1 MATSVEYLFKQISNS
16 LDEFIEGNNSYYT
29 FRDEVNKS
37 EDSRYSVSRRYINRN
52 IDLTWVDRI
61 EDCVIP
67 LDTILRAPRNF
78 IKDVEEI
85 VPIAMTRKI
94 TSESVKHLATHT
106 NLIQSVED
114 DKVTPNKILNVYK
127 EESFATYENRFIKTL
142 LKHLDLFIEKRYQ
155 GLLSQKD
162 VDNVT
167 AARCDQSF
175 DLGGEHIKYQ
185 MEISVHLPSEVS
197 EEGLKSETKSSMAN
211 DIERVM
217 KIRTI
222 IRDFMNSNFMSLLSD
237 APDVHPPITK
247 TNLLTKNV
255 DYKKALEL
263 WQFIESYA
271 ENGYQVDLVDNSNNA
286 QLEYQEKMNQMAFI
300 EYLFLKKYTGQDV
313 DDKIR
318 AALEQQLRSLGK
330 EDELRGGEAPQGKF
344 SEESRGAV
352 RKEFRSILGNY
363 QDNLDEVKN
372 IFVQEFERQQRAIKK
387 EEKRL
392 VDAIRRIIAKQ
403 KLIEEKERQK
413 RLEEERKAKLRE
425 EKLRKKEEEK
435 KRKAEEKAKRDEE
448 RRLKK
453 EEEARRKAEEK
464 ARLAEEKAKREAE
477 AKRKAEEEKAKKPD
491 INKFEAARLAVEK
504 AIGKANGENPS
515 NENEDNKRAEESK
528 PKKERKSRAKKE
540 ETPVDNT
547 EETKPTE
554 NLDNNPENES
564 SNDDNSDNNTPTDVT
579 PDESQESQDDSSKEE
594 TPEAP
599 TQEPVQ
605 EAQEEE
611 PQTEETPVEE
621 AEPESTPVTDSS
633 ENTESEPTSDVDTPV
648 VATEPTEDSQEPVE
662 ETSEPEAEPVQEETS
677 EEESSQEE
685 STPDAETN
693 APTDEA
699 QPVEESSDESTGNEK
714 DSKPEE
720 ELKPTPRVPLMKP
733 NPKPL
738 HKVKSSDANKDKD
751 NNETLVKASMPKDIN
766 NASKD
771 KSKANRG
778 HKEVLP
784 DKFKLARKAVRK
796 AVKDTN
802 ERTKREHENKN

>member
-16 LDEFIEGNNSYYT
+16 LDEFIEGNQSYYT

-37 EDSRYSVSRRYINRN
+37 TDSRYSVSRRYINRN

-106 NLIQSVED
+106 NFIQSVEG

-175 DLGGEHIKYQ
+175 DLGGEHIKYE

-197 EEGLKSETKSSMAN
+197 EEGLKSDTKSSMAN

-222 IRDFMNSNFMSLLSD
+222 IRDFMSSQFMGLLAD

-247 TNLLTKNV
+247 TNLLTKNQ

-263 WQFIESYA
+263 WQFIESYS

-286 QLEYQEKMNQMAFI
+286 QIEYQEKMNQMAFI

-318 AALEQQLRSLGK
+318 SALEQQLRSLGR
-330 EDELRGGEAPQGKF
+330 EEELKGGEASNGKF

-403 KLIEEKERQK
+403 KLIEEKERQR

-425 EKLRKKEEEK
+425 EKQR
-435 KRKAEEKAKRDEE
+435 
-448 RRLKK
+448 KK

-464 ARLAEEKAKREAE
+464 AKRDEEKRIKKEEE
-477 AKRKAEEEKAKKPD
+477 AKRKAEEKARLEEEKRLQKEKEAEEKRLAKEAEKKRLEEEKAKAKEEALKKAQEEANKKPAFD
-491 INKFEAARLAVEK
+491 KFEAARRAVEK
-504 AIGKANGENPS
+504 AIGDKKETG
-515 NENEDNKRAEESK
+515 EDNESSK
-528 PKKERKSRAKKE
+528 PKPKE
-540 ETPVDNT
+540 EP
-547 EETKPTE
+547 
-554 NLDNNPENES
+554 
-564 SNDDNSDNNTPTDVT
+564 
-579 PDESQESQDDSSKEE
+579 KEE
-594 TPEAP
+594 EKPLKVAPRTPLVKPAP
-599 TQEPVQ
+599 RPKTKSS
-605 EAQEEE
+605 
-611 PQTEETPVEE
+611 TPK
-621 AEPESTPVTDSS
+621 AEPKH
-633 ENTESEPTSDVDTPV
+633 ESEKTKDKELKDK
-648 VATEPTEDSQEPVE
+648 EKEIKKDEKKVE
-662 ETSEPEAEPVQEETS
+662 KLEKVNEI
-677 EEESSQEE
+677 
-685 STPDAETN
+685 
-693 APTDEA
+693 TDKVNKA
-699 QPVEESSDESTGNEK
+699 NKAHNEK
-714 DSKPEE
+714 
-720 ELKPTPRVPLMKP
+720 
-733 NPKPL
+733 
-738 HKVKSSDANKDKD
+738 
-751 NNETLVKASMPKDIN
+751 
-766 NASKD
+766 
-771 KSKANRG
+771 
-778 HKEVLP
+778 LP
-784 DKFKLARKAVRK
+784 DKFKLARKAVNK
-796 AVKDTN
+796 AVRETN
-802 ERTKREHENKN
+802 EKAREELSKAKKDLAKAKAEKEAIEKKQ